1 MRAVDDARK
10 GGFTVKR
17 ACEVIVLSPRRLRRW
32 AGGRDLQALQ
42 AEDLADHPPIAR
54 THSHALTPEERAEI
68 RAAAAEDAT
77 AHLHHR
83 KLTHTLSR
91 EGRVFCSES
100 STLRILR
107 AEGLV
112 PAYRRTRKPKRT
124 KPEVPAERPNQSW
137 RFDFTD
143 VPTRAGTWHLLPLLD
158 ACSRKIVGWSFE
170 ARETAELVE
179 RTWGK
184 ALASEGLLALP
195 PQQLPASVSDR
206 GTQMTARTY
215 RQFLADLG
223 IPQILSRPRTPA
235 DNAAS
240 EAFNATIKCEELYHL
255 DTAQMSPGE
264 VEIVIG
270 TFIELYNEV
279 RLHQGIGF
287 VTPAERHDGR
297 HEAIIAARLE
307 GMKTARDA
315 RRAYHRNREG
325 HHPTPSA
332 NGAQHRSQ
340 GLVSK
345 RSRRR
350 RVIGPCS

>member
-1 MRAVDDARK
+1 MRAVQDACTD
-10 GGFTVKR
+10 GFTLKR
-17 ACEVIVLSPRRLRRW
+17 ACAVIVLSPRRLRRW
-32 AGGRDLQALQ
+32 TGGRDPQALGA
-42 AEDLADHPPIAR
+42 AEITDRPPVAR
-54 THSHALTPEERAEI
+54 THPHALTPKERAEVK
-68 RAAAAEDAT
+68 AAAREQAM

-91 EGRVFCSES
+91 QGRVFCSES
-100 STLRILR
+100 TTLRVLR
-107 AEGLV
+107 EEGLV
-112 PAYRRTRKPKRT
+112 PTYRRTRKPKRI
-124 KPEVPAERPNQSW
+124 KPEVPAEQPNQAW

-170 ARETAELVE
+170 ARETADMLE

-184 ALASEGLLALP
+184 ALAAEGVLGSETSP
-195 PQQLPASVSDR
+195 MPASVSDR
-206 GTQMTARTY
+206 GTQMTARTFK
-215 RQFLADLG
+215 QFLADLG

-240 EAFNATIKCEELYHL
+240 EAFNATIKCDELYHI

-270 TFIELYNEV
+270 RFIEFYNEV

-307 GMKTARDA
+307 GMQKARET
-315 RRAYHRNREG
+315 RRAYHRNRQG
-325 HHPTPSA
+325 DRPTPSA
-332 NGAQHRSQ
+332 NGAQDRSE
-340 GLVSK
+340 GRVSR
-345 RSRRR
+345 RSRLRK
-350 RVIGPCS
+350 VMGPCS

>member
-1 MRAVDDARK
+1 V
-10 GGFTVKR
+10 
-17 ACEVIVLSPRRLRRW
+17 
-32 AGGRDLQALQ
+32 
-42 AEDLADHPPIAR
+42 AR
-54 THSHALTPEERAEI
+54 THPHALTPGERAEVT
-68 RAAAAEDAT
+68 AAAGEDAT
-77 AHLHHR
+77 SHLHHR

-91 EGRVFCSES
+91 QERVWCSES

-107 AEGLV
+107 QEGLV
-112 PAYRRTRKPKRT
+112 PAFRRTRKPKRT

-158 ACSRKIVGWSFE
+158 ACSRKIVEWSFE
-170 ARETAELVE
+170 ARETADVVE

-195 PQQLPASVSDR
+195 PEELPASVSDR
-206 GTQMTARTY
+206 GPQMTARTFK
-215 RQFLADLG
+215 QFLTDLG

-264 VEIVIG
+264 VDAVIAM
-270 TFIELYNEV
+270 FMHAYNNV

-297 HEAIIAARLE
+297 HVAIIAARLE
-307 GMKTARDA
+307 GMKKARDA
-315 RRAYHRNREG
+315 RRAYHRNSEG
-325 HHPTPSA
+325 DHPTPSA
-332 NGAQHRSQ
+332 NGAQDRSRR
-340 GLVSK
+340 LVSK
-345 RSRRR
+345 RSRGKRML
-350 RVIGPCS
+350 GPCS

>member
-1 MRAVDDARK
+1 MRAVDEARRD
-10 GGFTVKR
+10 GFSIKR
-17 ACEVIVLSPRRLRRW
+17 ACEVILLSPRRLRRW
-32 AGGRDLQALQ
+32 AAGRDLGVLCEQ
-42 AEDLADHPPIAR
+42 DLTEAPPIAR
-54 THSHALTPEERAEI
+54 LHPHALTPAEREEVKTAAREEI
-68 RAAAAEDAT
+68 K

-91 EGRVFCSES
+91 EARVFCSES

-107 AEGLV
+107 QEGLV
-112 PAYRRTRKPKRT
+112 PAYQRTPKPKRV
-124 KPEVPAERPNQSW
+124 KPEVSAERPNQSW

-170 ARETAELVE
+170 ARETAEMLE
-179 RTWGK
+179 RCWGK
-184 ALASEGLLALP
+184 ALATEGLLALAP
-195 PQQLPASVSDR
+195 EQLPASVSDR

-255 DTAQMSPGE
+255 DTAQMSPDE
-264 VEIVIG
+264 VEAVIG
-270 TFIELYNEV
+270 TFIEIYNNV

-287 VTPAERHDGR
+287 VTPSERHDGR
-297 HEAIIAARLE
+297 HVAIIAARLE
-307 GMKTARDA
+307 GMKKARDE
-315 RRAYHRNREG
+315 RGLYHRNPAKD
-325 HHPTPSA
+325 HPSSA
-332 NGAQHRSQ
+332 ANRTQDRSER
-340 GLVSK
+340 LDPK
-345 RSRRR
+345 RSSPR

>member
-1 MRAVDDARK
+1 
-10 GGFTVKR
+10 
-17 ACEVIVLSPRRLRRW
+17 
-32 AGGRDLQALQ
+32 
-42 AEDLADHPPIAR
+42 
-54 THSHALTPEERAEI
+54 
-68 RAAAAEDAT
+68 
-77 AHLHHR
+77 
-83 KLTHTLSR
+83 
-91 EGRVFCSES
+91 
-100 STLRILR
+100 
-107 AEGLV
+107 
-112 PAYRRTRKPKRT
+112 
-124 KPEVPAERPNQSW
+124 
-137 RFDFTD
+137 
-143 VPTRAGTWHLLPLLD
+143 
-158 ACSRKIVGWSFE
+158 
-170 ARETAELVE
+170 
-179 RTWGK
+179 
-184 ALASEGLLALP
+184 
-195 PQQLPASVSDR
+195 
-206 GTQMTARTY
+206 MTARTY

-325 HHPTPSA
+325 DHPTPSA
-332 NGAQHRSQ
+332 NGAQDRSQ
-340 GLVSK
+340 MLVSK

>member
-1 MRAVDDARK
+1 
-10 GGFTVKR
+10 
-17 ACEVIVLSPRRLRRW
+17 VILLSPRRLRRW
-32 AGGRDLQALQ
+32 AGGRDLGVLEAD
-42 AEDLADHPPIAR
+42 DLTDRPPVAR
-54 THSHALTPEERAEI
+54 THPHALTPIEREQVK
-68 RAAAAEDAT
+68 AAARELDK
-77 AHLHHR
+77 AHLRHR

-91 EGRVFCSES
+91 QARVFCSES

-107 AEGLV
+107 EDGLV

-124 KPEVPAERPNQSW
+124 KPEVPAGRPNQSW

-170 ARETAELVE
+170 SRETADMLE

-195 PQQLPASVSDR
+195 PERLPASVSDR
-206 GTQMTARTY
+206 GTQMTARTFK
-215 RQFLADLG
+215 QFLADLG

-235 DNAAS
+235 DNAVS
-240 EAFNATIKCEELYHL
+240 EAFNATIKCEELYRL
-255 DTAQMSPGE
+255 DTRAMSPGQ
-264 VEIVIG
+264 VEAAIAA
-270 TFIELYNEV
+270 FITAYNEV

-307 GMKTARDA
+307 GMTTARDT
-315 RRAYHRNREG
+315 RGAYHRNREG
-325 HHPTPSA
+325 DHLMPVA
-332 NGAQHRSQ
+332 NGAQDRSER
-340 GLVSK
+340 LVSI

-350 RVIGPCS
+350 KVIGPCS